1 MTSTAAAD
9 IGTDVGIKNV
19 RRRTVAQ
26 AIVEYLQ
33 VQYSEL
39 DGERR
44 RLVPGMYGIFGHG
57 NSVGLAQGIDEY
69 GVDFPHYQ
77 GKNEQSMVH
86 AAIGF
91 AKASN
96 RAATLACTA
105 SAGPGSTNMVSGAA
119 TATTNRLPVLLFPAD
134 IINNRFGDPVLQQ
147 IEATPFFQSI
157 RGGLVVSL
165 YNQPEVWP
173 IFGYEGESFS
183 KGGYIAR
190 GFNDIEWL

>member
-9 IGTDVGIKNV
+9 IGTEVDVKAV

-44 RLVPGMYGIFGHG
+44 RLVAGMYGIFGHG

-91 AKASN
+91 AKA
-96 RAATLACTA
+96 
-105 SAGPGSTNMVSGAA
+105 
-119 TATTNRLPVLLFPAD
+119 
-134 IINNRFGDPVLQQ
+134 
-147 IEATPFFQSI
+147 
-157 RGGLVVSL
+157 
-165 YNQPEVWP
+165 
-173 IFGYEGESFS
+173 
-183 KGGYIAR
+183 
-190 GFNDIEWL
+190 